1 MGTRLGPRHA
11 REVWGRKGHLSD
23 YNRPHPED
31 LDVRKFGL
39 MEDLLA
45 AVNAALRARGWS
57 ARQASLEAVG
67 SDQFIRNLRR
77 GRVPP
82 VDKLRALC
90 DVLGLE
96 FYIGPPPGSG
106 NCRRAPLA
114 GSHRDY
120 RRDASRGRARAW
132 IPGKGSGC
140 RRGLRAHRSGAL
152 PRHHVPREAS
162 HRRDDGRDEEP
173 AVAKVIRQ
181 AFACRDLAD
190 CGDECGNLPFRYTR
204 APPGPSDGGF
214 DPPSRGLLCGV
225 AVVGGFLISFRKRSV
240 CGWSS
245 NHLPTRLVTF
255 LPALS
260 FSGSWVGESRSVES
274 GYESATT
281 RRESIRSERG
291 RGRRRG
297 RSPSRPGPALHRLHG
312 ERVARWCRGFV
323 SGLPGGGAG
332 FVVVPSPSFL
342 APHPSTVRQARADG
356 PHLRACLFGGGNLVL
371 HAVTSDVSR

>member
-23 YNRPHPED
+23 YHRPHPED

-96 FYIGPPPGSG
+96 FYIGPPRACG
-106 NCRRAPLA
+106 NCRRASLA

-162 HRRDDGRDEEP
+162 HRRDDGRDEES

-225 AVVGGFLISFRKRSV
+225 AVVGGFLISSRKRSV
-240 CGWSS
+240 CGCVFESPPDTLGDRS
-245 NHLPTRLVTF
+245 PGPLCLGQLGR
-255 LPALS
+255 
-260 FSGSWVGESRSVES
+260 GESV
-274 GYESATT
+274 
-281 RRESIRSERG
+281 RRERLRVCYHQTGEQSEREE
-291 RGRRRG
+291 
-297 RSPSRPGPALHRLHG
+297 SWPAAWKITFSTGTFVHRLQG
-312 ERVARWCRGFV
+312 ERAARW
-323 SGLPGGGAG
+323 
-332 FVVVPSPSFL
+332 
-342 APHPSTVRQARADG
+342 
-356 PHLRACLFGGGNLVL
+356 
-371 HAVTSDVSR
+371 